1 MKIYQPLAINE
12 QGQRG
17 NQEDTVSP
25 ATGTATTDD
34 RTFLVCDGMGGHE
47 AGEVAS
53 GAVCEAIA
61 GYMRGH
67 EDGAFDMSVL
77 KGAIEAAY
85 DLLAQ
90 RDTSTGQ
97 KRMGTTLTFLHLS
110 DTDVC
115 MAHIGDSRIYHLRP
129 GGNPDGTTAILYKSC
144 DHSLV
149 NELVRAGVITPEEAI
164 GHPKKNVITRAMQAR
179 DDRRDGATVHIT
191 NDVAAGDIFFLC
203 SDGVLESLSD
213 AALCELCGDDSLD
226 DAARMARVVEICQN
240 SHDNFSAYYVR
251 VEDGIEAPAIASE
264 DCELRIEV
272 PAAAA
277 VAAPEESGVAVSPL
291 AETAQA
297 AEGPEPDE
305 CVPVPPMAPA
315 AAAAAEPMAQAA
327 ANGSASKAKTSVGS
341 HRAMFTVAAIALA
354 AGIGYGVYS
363 LRSTD
368 KTEDYDASSRSVRMD
383 SSAKVI
389 EEAAPASFD
398 VDRYETAA
406 PAEHG
411 DRGKAPRTGG
421 RERATTGERKNPTG
435 SRKLHDEPVN
445 TTPSGTKEAPDGKNK
460 SYNIADDDNL
470 GSSKSG
476 AAKSIKPNPFGSQKK
491 NPSDNPEKIGG
502 NVSNVYNI

>member
-1 MKIYQPLAINE
+1 MKIYQPIAINE

-277 VAAPEESGVAVSPL
+277 VAAPEEVIASPL

-297 AEGPEPDE
+297 AESPEPDE

-315 AAAAAEPMAQAA
+315 AAAEPAPQAA
-327 ANGSASKAKTSVGS
+327 ANGSASKAKASGGS

-368 KTEDYDASSRSVRMD
+368 KTDDSDALLRSVRMD

-406 PAEHG
+406 PAERG
-411 DRGKAPRTGG
+411 SKGKAPRQGG
-421 RERATTGERKNPTG
+421 RER
-435 SRKLHDEPVN
+435 V
-445 TTPSGTKEAPDGKNK
+445 TTPPRSNTKEDRQMRTLPLGTSTSAQTPASEEAKNK
-460 SYNIADDDNL
+460 RDELEKQADDKFPSNN
-470 GSSKSG
+470 KS
-476 AAKSIKPNPFGSQKK
+476 K
-491 NPSDNPEKIGG
+491 NPSVKNSTKQDEH
-502 NVSNVYNI
+502 YNYI